1 MEYLI
6 GAIVLGMLIWA
17 GIEIVQTVR
26 NWEPN
31 QSQFNKKMQ
40 AEMGQYE
47 ANGFVADSAIDSGAK
62 TVGHAL
68 NGCHGVAESVAC
80 ESAPSAIGHAAE
92 SLSHLLHH

>member
-17 GIEIVQTVR
+17 GFEIVQTIR
-26 NWEPN
+26 NWETN
-31 QSQFNKKMQ
+31 QSEFNRKMQ

-47 ANGFVADSAIDSGAK
+47 ANGFVADAAIDSGAK
-62 TVGHAL
+62 TVGHAIHASHCAAEAA
-68 NGCHGVAESVAC
+68 GCEAT
-80 ESAPSAIGHAAE
+80 PSAIGHAVE